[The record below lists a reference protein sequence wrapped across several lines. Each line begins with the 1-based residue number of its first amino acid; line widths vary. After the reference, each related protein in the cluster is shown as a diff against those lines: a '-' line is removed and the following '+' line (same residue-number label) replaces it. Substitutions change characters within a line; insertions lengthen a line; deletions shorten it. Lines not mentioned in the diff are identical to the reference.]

1 MYLFKILG
9 FLWIPE
15 AHSSVGRQNPMKNFS
30 SIDSRWVV
38 ETTVKIWEIS
48 GGKKFFWVWLKI
60 ADRDIHVFRPLDSC
74 NTLI

>member
-1 MYLFKILG
+1 MPAIFFKWLE

-15 AHSSVGRQNPMKNFS
+15 AHGSIDRQNPMKNLN

-48 GGKKFFWVWLKI
+48 GREIFF
-60 ADRDIHVFRPLDSC
+60 RC
-74 NTLI
+74 G